1 MHRLGENIST
11 VYVNMVQYEN
21 GIVGDGNYQHAEIIM
36 PAVNSP
42 IDMYYYFAPDGE
54 NFIESDRLTVHLKV
68 KDSNSVHVDD
78 LKTVNIIYQ
87 DENGKE
93 IADRNSIKGYAG
105 FTYSVEKKDVPGY
118 KLINEDDVR
127 DGNMNFEGPTKNVV
141 LRYRKI
147 VNTYISSGDI
157 STDTKPNG
165 SILSD
170 INRDIEKM
178 IENLDIKNISWDDQ
192 IRNFKSS
199 SINSIGELIDGL
211 GKPSEKLNGTQV
223 SKIYGKNRTDT
234 SIALSRALYK
244 SSSDVIIVSSKS
256 NQDGI
261 NASTLSQSLG
271 APVFIVNNDDD
282 MRRVESEIERL
293 GAKNVTIVGGEN
305 SISKSKEGI
314 LSKEGRNISRFSGE
328 NRYETANKIL
338 QASLKSSGSDTVILI
353 NENKVSDYMSAQV
366 ISQKTGFPIAISK
379 KSSIDKSI
387 FDTIKKSGVQNMIV
401 VGGENSISNTAISD
415 LGINTY
421 RISGKDRYDTSAKV
435 LKSFGVNSENVV
447 LTNGSYFPD
456 AILAAQFS
464 YRTATPIAISSS
476 ISSGS
481 EKLDAKNI
489 FVIGKKS
496 I

>member
-1 MHRLGENIST
+1 M
-11 VYVNMVQYEN
+11 
-21 GIVGDGNYQHAEIIM
+21 
-36 PAVNSP
+36 
-42 IDMYYYFAPDGE
+42 
-54 NFIESDRLTVHLKV
+54 
-68 KDSNSVHVDD
+68 
-78 LKTVNIIYQ
+78 
-87 DENGKE
+87 
-93 IADRNSIKGYAG
+93 
-105 FTYSVEKKDVPGY
+105 
-118 KLINEDDVR
+118 
-127 DGNMNFEGPTKNVV
+127 
-141 LRYRKI
+141 
-147 VNTYISSGDI
+147 
-157 STDTKPNG
+157 
-165 SILSD
+165 
-170 INRDIEKM
+170 
-178 IENLDIKNISWDDQ
+178 
-192 IRNFKSS
+192 
-199 SINSIGELIDGL
+199 
-211 GKPSEKLNGTQV
+211 

-314 LSKEGRNISRFSGE
+314 LSKEGRNISRLSGE